1 MSCYILDKCTCNCLK
16 LSGEN
21 PSYFLSSRG
30 RKIDEGLES
39 VPSESWGFYTISYI
53 KT

>member
-30 RKIDEGLES
+30 RKNRRRSGERPQRVLGILYH
-39 VPSESWGFYTISYI
+39 FLY
-53 KT
+53 